1 MREIV
6 YPTHLKETIASKGDL
21 SYIRT
26 ARYGAPV
33 PPTPPQPQPPIT
45 CIPTA
50 VYFSI
55 NEPVKPSDVV

>member
-1 MREIV
+1 MKEIV
-6 YPTHLKETIASKGDL
+6 YPQRLKETIVGKGDL

-26 ARYGAPV
+26 AHHGAPPP
-33 PPTPPQPQPPIT
+33 PPTTIT

>member
-33 PPTPPQPQPPIT
+33 PPAPPPPPPIT

>member
-1 MREIV
+1 MKEIV
-6 YPTHLKETIASKGDL
+6 YPQRLRETLASKGDL

-26 ARYGAPV
+26 AYITAP
-33 PPTPPQPQPPIT
+33 PSLPPPIT